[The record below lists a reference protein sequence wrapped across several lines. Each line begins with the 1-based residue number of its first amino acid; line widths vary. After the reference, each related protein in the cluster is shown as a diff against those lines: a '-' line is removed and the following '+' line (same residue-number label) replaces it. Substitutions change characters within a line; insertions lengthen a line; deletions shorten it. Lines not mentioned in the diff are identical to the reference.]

1 MKTFPYEFNHLDCP
15 FDKLCKMQ
23 HYGAATRILDF
34 TIQPEIALW
43 FASDPKNCTDGKVII
58 YRTTFTKQNDIGVKA
73 LSFLATY
80 NGNIDKNFYSELR
93 NDLGINYSD
102 EYLRRLIQK
111 SYFVLPNITNE
122 RLHRQDGLFL
132 IFGQKEDG
140 EKNISELDD
149 NFGRGEDL
157 SRLGREYLEVGKL
170 TELVFP
176 SYGVRFIAINDNV
189 DSFYGENDFVPFKNL
204 FNEFYAK
211 DTSRKIRAVKKA
223 QAQRGERLATRPRYG
238 YRKADGDP
246 KKIVRDPQAADIVQ
260 KIFLLCASGKGP
272 SQIAR
277 LLKREQILNPSNY
290 YFKKY
295 GVALTGLDTTRP
307 FEWSETTVA
316 KILEDEIYLGHTIS
330 LRYTTQ
336 SYKNKRR
343 IERPETEWLRF
354 EDTHEPLITKELWEL
369 VREVRRHKRR
379 APKKFEEPNLFSGL
393 LYCADCGAPLRLHR
407 TRTQTAHFY
416 NNFKCSTY
424 SNRGKDACS
433 GHYIRESQLK
443 AIVLD
448 DLRRVTQ
455 FARQKEN
462 LLLRHVARQ
471 NSAQAKKEI
480 SLLQGELDKLRRR
493 EQELTALFK
502 RLYEDNVLG
511 RIPDEQYRILSA
523 EYTQERTLLQEKIPQ
538 MAEQQEKLRDSI
550 ANAARFVERAR
561 QYSTITELTP
571 ELLRLFIDKIVIGER
586 SVKYSRCAA
595 QEVSIYYRD
604 VGLLDT
610 AEELDMENLLSDTA
624 ASA

>member
-1 MKTFPYEFNHLDCP
+1 MMKQANREPYDILYARLSQEDEREGESNSIQNQRMILEQYASEKGFTNPYFLYDDGFSGTNFNRP
-15 FDKLCKMQ
+15 GWNSAM
-23 HYGAATRILDF
+23 
-34 TIQPEIALW
+34 
-43 FASDPKNCTDGKVII
+43 
-58 YRTTFTKQNDIGVKA
+58 
-73 LSFLATY
+73 
-80 NGNIDKNFYSELR
+80 
-93 NDLGINYSD
+93 
-102 EYLRRLIQK
+102 RLIE
-111 SYFVLPNITNE
+111 SGMVRT
-122 RLHRQDGLFL
+122 L
-132 IFGQKEDG
+132 IVK
-140 EKNISELDD
+140 
-149 NFGRGEDL
+149 DL

-246 KKIVRDPQAADIVQ
+246 KKIVRDPQAADVVQ

-369 VREVRRHKRR
+369 VREVRRHKRK

-502 RLYEDNVLG
+502 RLYEDTISGKLS
-511 RIPDEQYRILSA
+511 DERFQKLSVGYEQEQHQLQDVAVALRGEIEA
-523 EYTQERTLLQEKIPQ
+523 EERK
-538 MAEQQEKLRDSI
+538 S
-550 ANAARFVERAR
+550 ANVERFLSIVER
-561 QYSTITELTP
+561 YTEIPELTP
-571 ELLRLFIDKIVIGER
+571 CILHEFVEKIVVHAASDSKGKNRTQEIDIYYKGIG
-586 SVKYSRCAA
+586 AL
-595 QEVSIYYRD
+595 EVSKVTSSRQ
-604 VGLLDT
+604 
-610 AEELDMENLLSDTA
+610 E
-624 ASA
+624 

>member
-1 MKTFPYEFNHLDCP
+1 MLFNSIMTL
-15 FDKLCKMQ
+15 LRG
-23 HYGAATRILDF
+23 GAV
-34 TIQPEIALW
+34 
-43 FASDPKNCTDGKVII
+43 DPLSVII
-58 YRTTFTKQNDIGVKA
+58 QILATLVIV
-73 LSFLATY
+73 FLALPLH
-80 NGNIDKNFYSELR
+80 ELAH
-93 NDLGINYSD
+93 GWVAY
-102 EYLRRLIQK
+102 
-111 SYFVLPNITNE
+111 
-122 RLHRQDGLFL
+122 
-132 IFGQKEDG
+132 
-140 EKNISELDD
+140 
-149 NFGRGEDL
+149 
-157 SRLGREYLEVGKL
+157 KL
-170 TELVFP
+170 
-176 SYGVRFIAINDNV
+176 
-189 DSFYGENDFVPFKNL
+189 
-204 FNEFYAK
+204 
-211 DTSRKIRAVKKA
+211 
-223 QAQRGERLATRPRYG
+223 
-238 YRKADGDP
+238 GDP
-246 KKIVRDPQAADIVQ
+246 TAKYEGRLTLNPLASIDPMGAM
-260 KIFLLCASGKGP
+260 FLLLFGIGWAKPVPIDS
-272 SQIAR
+272 R
-277 LLKREQILNPSNY
+277 

-369 VREVRRHKRR
+369 VREVRRHKRK

-586 SVKYSRCAA
+586 SAKYSRCAA

>member
-1 MKTFPYEFNHLDCP
+1 MKQANREPYDILYARLSQEDEREGESNSIQNQRMILEQYASEKGFTNPYFLYDDGFSGTNFNRP
-15 FDKLCKMQ
+15 GWNSAM
-23 HYGAATRILDF
+23 
-34 TIQPEIALW
+34 
-43 FASDPKNCTDGKVII
+43 
-58 YRTTFTKQNDIGVKA
+58 
-73 LSFLATY
+73 
-80 NGNIDKNFYSELR
+80 
-93 NDLGINYSD
+93 
-102 EYLRRLIQK
+102 RLIE
-111 SYFVLPNITNE
+111 SGMVRT
-122 RLHRQDGLFL
+122 L
-132 IFGQKEDG
+132 IVK
-140 EKNISELDD
+140 
-149 NFGRGEDL
+149 DL

-246 KKIVRDPQAADIVQ
+246 KKIVRDPQAADVVQ

-307 FEWSETTVA
+307 FEWSETTVT

-379 APKKFEEPNLFSGL
+379 APKKFEDPNLFSGL

>member
-1 MKTFPYEFNHLDCP
+1 MANRQTEEKITALYERLSRDDDLTGDSNSILNQKRYLESYAAQRGYTNIVHYTDDGWSGGNFDRPAWKRLVADIEAGKVAHL
-15 FDKLCKMQ
+15 LCK
-23 HYGAATRILDF
+23 
-34 TIQPEIALW
+34 
-43 FASDPKNCTDGKVII
+43 
-58 YRTTFTKQNDIGVKA
+58 
-73 LSFLATY
+73 
-80 NGNIDKNFYSELR
+80 
-93 NDLGINYSD
+93 
-102 EYLRRLIQK
+102 
-111 SYFVLPNITNE
+111 
-122 RLHRQDGLFL
+122 
-132 IFGQKEDG
+132 
-140 EKNISELDD
+140 
-149 NFGRGEDL
+149 DL
-157 SRLGREYLEVGKL
+157 SRIGRNYLQTGFY

-246 KKIVRDPQAADIVQ
+246 KKIVRDPQAADVVQ

-369 VREVRRHKRR
+369 VREVRRHKRK

-586 SVKYSRCAA
+586 SAKYSRCAA